1 MFRKM
6 PLILMA
12 IIIAIILL
20 NPLMSLEVKR
30 LLYSISLSIKSIIG
44 LFLPLIIFGLLFK
57 SVVMLAKD
65 ATRIVFLILLLVC
78 GSNFCSTFISHYVG
92 IYIYQ
97 FDLSMISPIE
107 NDSLK
112 PLWLL
117 NFPNIIS
124 NDKIVFSSIILGFI
138 SSKFC
143 AEIAIGL
150 AFKIEAFVAKIL
162 RLFIYIIPL
171 FIMGFIVKLQF
182 DEVLGIIIK
191 DYMFIFGTIAF
202 AQFGYIFLAYFILS
216 NCRVKEFIV
225 SLSNMMPASISGFS
239 AMSSV
244 VSMPLSI
251 IGAENN
257 TNNKA
262 LARTV
267 VPITV
272 NIHLVGDCFAIPIL
286 AYAILKSY
294 GLAEPTLFNYLIFAF
309 YFVLAKF
316 SVAAI
321 PGGGIIVM
329 LPILEQYLGFNTN
342 MMSLITAL
350 YILFDPVITCANVL
364 GNGAFVKLIDNIYSV
379 TQKA

>member
-12 IIIAIILL
+12 IIIAIILF

-216 NCRVKEFIV
+216 NCRVKEFIA

-251 IGAENN
+251 IGSENN

-272 NIHLVGDCFAIPIL
+272 NIHLVGDCFAISIL

-364 GNGAFVKLIDNIYSV
+364 GNGAFVKLIDNI
-379 TQKA
+379 

>member
-12 IIIAIILL
+12 IIIAIILF

-124 NDKIVFSSIILGFI
+124 NDKIYLV
-138 SSKFC
+138 
-143 AEIAIGL
+143 
-150 AFKIEAFVAKIL
+150 
-162 RLFIYIIPL
+162 
-171 FIMGFIVKLQF
+171 
-182 DEVLGIIIK
+182 VL
-191 DYMFIFGTIAF
+191 
-202 AQFGYIFLAYFILS
+202 S
-216 NCRVKEFIV
+216 
-225 SLSNMMPASISGFS
+225 
-239 AMSSV
+239 
-244 VSMPLSI
+244 
-251 IGAENN
+251 
-257 TNNKA
+257 
-262 LARTV
+262 
-267 VPITV
+267 
-272 NIHLVGDCFAIPIL
+272 
-286 AYAILKSY
+286 
-294 GLAEPTLFNYLIFAF
+294 
-309 YFVLAKF
+309 
-316 SVAAI
+316 
-321 PGGGIIVM
+321 
-329 LPILEQYLGFNTN
+329 
-342 MMSLITAL
+342 
-350 YILFDPVITCANVL
+350 
-364 GNGAFVKLIDNIYSV
+364 
-379 TQKA
+379 